1 MATIDQIAKEELEKQ
16 QRRDAEST
24 YLSGA
29 GKSADQPDENLSTEQ
44 KYTDKADAV
53 VSPSLDKV
61 VEMDFDYNAAIT
73 NINEK
78 YKDLQE
84 RIDDPRPFLLS
95 EFQEGDFQL
104 QQQRNA
110 EIVDAKLKYAES
122 KLGAP
127 VKNHNEMGFWVST
140 LLQRYKTPQGKINAF
155 KYFYPEGDM
164 MEVPIVGTD
173 GKKKVITV
181 YRKNQEEDYGLL
193 YPFGRDI
200 NEFGVVGAE
209 VLSARTLGASFAF
222 LLDPTNNPALAAGVG
237 DYMGIKV
244 DKLINWGLGKALGF
258 EGGEGEFQGKD
269 KITDINLLDFSPVQ
283 FGEDKGFFGVGLDE
297 DVFPA
302 FLTSAFTKGIGVTTN
317 LLTGQSKPAL
327 LPITDELIAIA
338 KELDLPPHVVAQL
351 AINPLIQKTFFRA
364 GDITGFSHKK
374 AFPQRS
380 ELYSKFKKYGV
391 SMKADVEEITKKIE
405 TQYQNGDFGK
415 IGDPASV
422 AAKNNA
428 INKAL
433 QEASDQNSI
442 TWQDWAT
449 LMEMQTNKLA
459 EAIKPFKITDSAGNV
474 RLVTPAEGYVGLKE
488 AFKEYEELLMAGVT
502 KLRGNVVNNS
512 AGVSYTIGGQG
523 SLKELITELE
533 TGTGAFSG
541 SAAKNVGG
549 IGTTNIVDDAGNI
562 ISKKIA
568 IDLTDPKNKPLIGLI
583 NDIKA
588 LDDVIVNPKTNTPNL
603 NAIKGKDS
611 SWDAFS
617 QLEVLRTRAFNLMDN
632 DNPAVRDAARKI
644 HKKIIS
650 IMEDNSG
657 KFKNGGS
664 SKYNKS
670 MNLYLQNLKQYE
682 DALGLKDMHLAMS
695 NKMSPQEFA
704 AKYFQPGSGYN
715 IMMLKEALGPD
726 NLNFTAFQQS
736 FKSQLLRD
744 QDNLVTTIQNWQ
756 KLDPDGLKALLGDDV
771 DELLKIGNTFEVM
784 NNSVVKK
791 AFENQ
796 SSNTVANTKEVVK
809 NIIET
814 AKRAD
819 IGDALAIENFIA
831 SSGGMNGKVMNNI
844 RSGMIED
851 ILNKSSSID
860 SKTGGLVINP
870 KQLMA
875 AFKEIG
881 DDPHLKMLFTDDQL
895 SMLGKFEAYT
905 NVIGASSDI
914 GGSLAAAELGGE
926 AVRALLEPKKGLG
939 FLKTFLAY
947 NITARILGRDV
958 TEKTLKTIMGDG
970 LTGPNYT
977 ALRSMLGSII
987 GDFMNDDFESQ
998 REIGVGV
1005 DVPDAVVSDYPGK
1018 EFFPSNPESRFATT
1032 TSQIEMGEEL
1042 QDIKA
1047 EENRPV
1053 ESSSLANPNLGFRNI
1068 SMNDR
1073 ANTMER
1079 GQQLFKDDITFA
1091 AKGGIMNTTKAFQ
1104 RVA

>member
-24 YLSGA
+24 YLSGT
-29 GKSADQPDENLSTEQ
+29 GKSSDQPDENLSSEQ

-61 VEMDFDYNAAIT
+61 VEMDFDFKSAIT
-73 NINEK
+73 NIDEK

-104 QQQRNA
+104 QQKRDA
-110 EIVDAKLKYAES
+110 EIIDAKLKYAES

-140 LLQRYKTPQGKINAF
+140 LLQRYKTQEGKTNAF
-155 KYFYPEGDM
+155 KYFYPDGDM
-164 MEVPIVGTD
+164 MQVPIVGTD

-181 YRKNQEEDYGLL
+181 YKKNQEEDYGLL
-193 YPFGRDI
+193 YPFGRDV

-222 LLDPTNNPALAAGVG
+222 LADPTKNPALAAGVG

-269 KITDINLLDFSPVQ
+269 KITDVELFELLPLQ
-283 FGEDKGFFGVGLDE
+283 FGKDKGFFGVGLDE

-302 FLTSAFTKGIGVTTN
+302 FLTTAFTKGIGVTTN
-317 LLTGQSKPAL
+317 LLTGQSRPNL
-327 LPITDELIAIA
+327 VPITKELIAIA

-351 AINPLIQKTFFRA
+351 AMNPLVQKTFFRA
-364 GDITGFSHKK
+364 GDITGLSHKK
-374 AFPQRS
+374 AFPQRT

-391 SMKADVEEITKKIE
+391 SMKADVEELTKGIE
-405 TQYQNGDFGK
+405 VQYQNGDFGK
-415 IGDPASV
+415 VGSIESIG
-422 AAKNNA
+422 AKNKA
-428 INKAL
+428 VQKAL
-433 QEASDQNSI
+433 TEVSEQNSI

-449 LMEMQTNKLA
+449 LMEIQTNKLA
-459 EAIKPFKITDSAGNV
+459 EKMKPFKILDDTGKA
-474 RLVTPAEGYVGLKE
+474 RLVTPSEGYVGLKE
-488 AFKEYEELLMAGVT
+488 AFKEYEEVLMAGVT
-502 KLRGNVVNNS
+502 KLRGNAVNNS

-533 TGTGAFSG
+533 TGTGAFRGSG
-541 SAAKNVGG
+541 ASSVGG
-549 IGTTNIVDDAGNI
+549 IGTTNIIDDAGNV

-568 IDLTDPKNKPLIGLI
+568 IDLSDPKNSPLIDII
-583 NDIKA
+583 NDVKK

-603 NAIKGKDS
+603 NALKGKDS
-611 SWDAFS
+611 TWDAFN
-617 QLEVLRTRAFNLMDN
+617 QLEVLRKRSFDLLDS
-632 DNPAVRDAARKI
+632 DSPAVRDAARKI
-644 HKKIIS
+644 HKKIIN

-664 SKYNKS
+664 KKYNDS
-670 MNLYLQNLKQYE
+670 MNLYLQNLRQYE
-682 DALGLKDMHLAMS
+682 DALGLKDMHLAMG

-704 AKYFQPGSGYN
+704 AKYFEPGSGYN
-715 IMMLKEALGPD
+715 IAMLKEVLGPD
-726 NLNFTAFQQS
+726 NLNFAAFQKS
-736 FKSQLLRD
+736 FQAKLLREKE
-744 QDNLVTTIQNWQ
+744 NLVTTIQNWQ
-756 KLDPDGLKALLGDDV
+756 KLDPEGLTALLGDDV
-771 DELLKIGNTFEVM
+771 DELLKIGNTFDVM

-796 SSNTVANTKEVVK
+796 SSNTVANTKEVV
-809 NIIET
+809 NEIINT
-814 AKRAD
+814 AKRAN
-819 IGDALAIENFIA
+819 IGDALAIENFIV

-851 ILNKSSSID
+851 ILNKSSVVD
-860 SKTGGLVINP
+860 PKTGSLVIKP
-870 KQLMA
+870 KDLMA

-881 DDPHLKMLFTDDQL
+881 DDPHLKMLFNKDQL

-905 NVIGASSDI
+905 NILGASSDI

-926 AVRALLEPKKGLG
+926 AVRALLEPKKGIG

-958 TEKTLKTIMGDG
+958 TEKTLENIFGKG
-970 LTGPNYT
+970 LTGANYT
-977 ALRSMLGSII
+977 AMRSMLGSII
-987 GDFMNDDFESQ
+987 GDFMNNDFESQ
-998 REIGVGV
+998 REIGVGT
-1005 DVPDAVVSDYPGK
+1005 DIPDAVVSDYPGQ

-1042 QDIKA
+1042 QDIK
-1047 EENRPV
+1047 EDENRAL
-1053 ESSSLANPNLGFRNI
+1053 ESSSLGNVDMGFRNI
-1068 SMNDR
+1068 GLDDR

-1079 GQQLFKDDITFA
+1079 GQQLFKNDITFA

>member
-24 YLSGA
+24 YLSGT
-29 GKSADQPDENLSTEQ
+29 GKSSDQPDENLSTEQ

-53 VSPSLDKV
+53 VSPSLDEI
-61 VEMDFDYNAAIT
+61 VEMGFDYKAAIT
-73 NINEK
+73 NIDEK

-104 QQQRNA
+104 QQERNA

-140 LLQRYKTPQGKINAF
+140 LLQRYKTSEGKTNAF

-258 EGGEGEFQGKD
+258 EGGEGEFQGKN
-269 KITDINLLDFSPVQ
+269 KITDVNLLDFSPVQ
-283 FGEDKGFFGVGLDE
+283 FGKDRGFFGVGLDE

-317 LLTGQSKPAL
+317 LLTGQSKPTL

-351 AINPLIQKTFFRA
+351 AMNPLVQKTFFRA

-391 SMKADVEEITKKIE
+391 SMKADVEEITNKIE
-405 TQYQNGDFGK
+405 TQYKNGDFGDV
-415 IGDPASV
+415 GQPASV

-449 LMEMQTNKLA
+449 LMEIQTNKLA
-459 EAIKPFKITDSAGNV
+459 EAMKPFKITDSAGKT
-474 RLVTPAEGYVGLKE
+474 RLTTPAEGYVGLKE
-488 AFKEYEELLMAGVT
+488 AFKEYEELLSAGVT
-502 KLRGNVVNNS
+502 KLRGNVINNS
-512 AGVSYTIGGQG
+512 SGVSYTIGGQG

-533 TGTGAFSG
+533 TGTGAFRGSG
-541 SAAKNVGG
+541 ASNVGG
-549 IGTTNIVDDAGNI
+549 IGTTNIIDDAGNV

-568 IDLTDPKNKPLIGLI
+568 IDLTDPKNKPLISLI
-583 NDIKA
+583 NDVKK

-617 QLEVLRTRAFNLMDN
+617 QLEVLRKRSFDLMDN

-644 HKKIIS
+644 HKKIIN

-664 SKYNKS
+664 SEYNKS
-670 MNLYLQNLKQYE
+670 MNLYLQNLRQYE
-682 DALGLKDMHLAMS
+682 DALGLKDMHLAMG

-704 AKYFQPGSGYN
+704 AKYFEPGSGYN
-715 IMMLKEALGPD
+715 IAMLKEMLGPD
-726 NLNFTAFQQS
+726 NINFAAFQKS
-736 FKSQLLRD
+736 FQAKLLRD
-744 QDNLVTTIQNWQ
+744 PDNLVSTIQNWQ
-756 KLDPDGLKALLGDDV
+756 KLDPEGLVALLGDDV
-771 DELLKIGNTFEVM
+771 DELLKIGNTFDVM

-796 SSNTVANTKEVVK
+796 SSNTVANTAEVV
-809 NIIET
+809 NEIVQT
-814 AKRAD
+814 AKRAN

-831 SSGGMNGKVMNNI
+831 SAGGMNGKVMNNI

-851 ILNKSSSID
+851 ILNKSSVID
-860 SKTGGLVINP
+860 SKTGSLVIDP
-870 KQLMA
+870 KKLMKE
-875 AFKEIG
+875 FKDLG
-881 DDPHLKMLFTDDQL
+881 NDKHLKMLFDKGQL
-895 SMLGKFEAYT
+895 EMLGKFEAYT
-905 NVIGASSDI
+905 NILGASSDI

-926 AVRALLEPKKGLG
+926 AVRALLEPKKGIG

-947 NITARILGRDV
+947 NITARILGRNV
-958 TEKTLKTIMGDG
+958 TEKTLKSIMGDG

-977 ALRSMLGSII
+977 AMRSMLGSII

-998 REIGVGV
+998 REIGVGT

-1042 QDIKA
+1042 QDIK
-1047 EENRPV
+1047 EDENRAL
-1053 ESSSLANPNLGFRNI
+1053 ESSSLGNVDMGFRNVGLD
-1068 SMNDR
+1068 NR

-1079 GQQLFKDDITFA
+1079 GQQLFKNDITFA
-1091 AKGGIMNTTKAFQ
+1091 AQGGIMNTRKAFQ